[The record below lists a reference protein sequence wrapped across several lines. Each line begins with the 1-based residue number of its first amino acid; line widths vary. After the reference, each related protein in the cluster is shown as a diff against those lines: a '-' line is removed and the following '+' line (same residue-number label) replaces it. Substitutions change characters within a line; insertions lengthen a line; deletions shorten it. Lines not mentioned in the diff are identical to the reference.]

1 MIRSYLNKTKPEIW
15 LVAGTHYY
23 TWCAFL
29 ITMTILPPIVLVK
42 DGLAIMSRGWYAVAM
57 VIVYSLLGFVTLL
70 YVTWK
75 ILFMVR
81 YDIQN
86 NKFLTVVIR
95 EVRFIGWFCIAMVV
109 LLGIGVIL
117 WWIIKNIKGLG

>member
-1 MIRSYLNKTKPEIW
+1 
-15 LVAGTHYY
+15 
-23 TWCAFL
+23 
-29 ITMTILPPIVLVK
+29 MTILPPIVLVK